1 MRQTNLELRF
11 VRKQIRLFER
21 SVVNAPM
28 NTLAEIETVKSL
40 DLDRQRHSAARCSV
54 SHGAY
59 G

>member
-21 SVVNAPM
+21 SGQRTDDP
-28 NTLAEIETVKSL
+28 LAEIETVKSL

-54 SHGAY
+54 SRGAY
-59 G
+59 E